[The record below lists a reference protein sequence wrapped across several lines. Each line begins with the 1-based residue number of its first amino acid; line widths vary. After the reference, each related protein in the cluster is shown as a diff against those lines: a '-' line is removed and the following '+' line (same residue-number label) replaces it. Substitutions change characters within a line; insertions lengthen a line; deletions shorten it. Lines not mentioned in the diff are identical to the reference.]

1 MLSDELWPSVGWMRW
16 QGGLGR
22 RPRGLAA
29 ARLCRIA
36 SLFGRAPRAW
46 LAWRRAVAAADRST
60 SQRLSRMSVRRRV
73 TLGAEILLAYRR
85 ARRRMARENDARTLV
100 ALTRRGTPAMG
111 EIGSAA
117 IDIAQAR
124 RLGGAVRRALW
135 MLPAHRGCLARSLVL
150 VDLLQRRGVAATLV
164 IGARADPT
172 FRAHA
177 WVEVAG
183 EPLLSPGDYRGGR
196 LAEL

>member
-1 MLSDELWPSVGWMRW
+1 
-16 QGGLGR
+16 
-22 RPRGLAA
+22 
-29 ARLCRIA
+29 
-36 SLFGRAPRAW
+36 
-46 LAWRRAVAAADRST
+46 
-60 SQRLSRMSVRRRV
+60 
-73 TLGAEILLAYRR
+73 
-85 ARRRMARENDARTLV
+85 
-100 ALTRRGTPAMG
+100 
-111 EIGSAA
+111 
-117 IDIAQAR
+117 
-124 RLGGAVRRALW
+124 VRRALW